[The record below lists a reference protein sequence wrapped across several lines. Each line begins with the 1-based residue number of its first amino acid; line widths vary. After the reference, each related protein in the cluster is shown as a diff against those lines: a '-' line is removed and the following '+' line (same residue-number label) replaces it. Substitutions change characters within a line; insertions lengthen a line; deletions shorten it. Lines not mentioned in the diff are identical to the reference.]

1 MFISNIKINNFR
13 NFDNISVDFRDGVNL
28 LIGQNNAGKSNL
40 IKALRLIFDST
51 VKKQLSINDIYNNIP
66 LEELKVHSPKVS
78 ITLLLSQSETEDLMG
93 DELVTVSNWL
103 ISLKE
108 PYWGQIQYEFFL
120 PEDQEEKYIKC
131 IKDAST
137 QEKARKIIND
147 HFIRLYINKTWVG
160 NSDNQVQIDGE
171 SLSKFDFQFL
181 DAIRD
186 VERDMFSGRN
196 TLLKNVIDF
205 FIDYDIK
212 SDKSISIK
220 EQSQKI
226 ETRKAE
232 FETTSHELIEKL
244 KERLK
249 RGNKEIL
256 SYADDIGASFDN
268 SEPNFEGKITE
279 SELYSVLQLIVKQNT
294 GISIP
299 ISNNGL
305 GYNNLI
311 FMSLLL
317 AKMQVDSDGQYL
329 GSNAK
334 VFPILA
340 IEEPEAH
347 LHPTMQFQFVKFLK
361 NNLAKK
367 KVKQV
372 FITSHST
379 HITAS
384 TQLDDTICL
393 YKEKGKSEVAY
404 PGKVFFDMEQDKLKK
419 EKVKIDNTDSKK
431 YVQRFLDATKSNM
444 LFAEKLILVEGIAEQ
459 LLIPIFADY
468 LGKPLEENH
477 VSIINVGGRYFE
489 HFLYLF
495 DSKKDNTINRK
506 VACITDIDP
515 IRKKKNEKNEKFR
528 KCYPFEM
535 NVDSTNYE
543 YKQNIAM
550 EKYKKGKHSNIR
562 SFTQDKQYGRT
573 LEYQIAFEN
582 PTCKLLI
589 TPSLSNSE
597 ELKDLMDFYE
607 GSTELDEFLEELSN
621 TKENNRIKQSINSCD
636 AKIWDDNTKKKAII
650 ASRYLNS
657 VGKGENA
664 LELSSILRDNLY
676 EKGKPGFK
684 EFNVPTYIKDAID
697 WMCDD
702 K

>member
-1 MFISNIKINNFR
+1 MFISSLKIKNFR
-13 NFDNISVDFRDGVNL
+13 NFDDISVDFRDGVNL

-40 IKALRLIFDST
+40 LKALALIFDST

-66 LEELKVHSPKVS
+66 LEELKLHSPKISV
-78 ITLLLSQSETEDLMG
+78 TVLLSQSENEDLMG

-103 ISLKE
+103 TCLQE
-108 PYWGQIQYEFFL
+108 PYIAQIQYEFFL
-120 PEDQEEKYIKC
+120 PEDQEEKYKKY
-131 IKDAST
+131 IKDVST
-137 QEKARKIIND
+137 QEEARKIIND
-147 HFIRLYINKTWVG
+147 NFIRLYINKTWVG
-160 NSDNQVQIDGE
+160 NPDNQVQIDGD
-171 SLSKFDFQFL
+171 SLNKFDFQFL

-186 VERDMFSGRN
+186 VERDMFSGKN

-212 SDKSISIK
+212 SDKSISIE
-220 EQSQKI
+220 EQSKKI
-226 ETRKAE
+226 ETRKTD
-232 FETTSHELIEKL
+232 FETTSHDLIEKL

-256 SYADDIGASFDN
+256 SYADNIGASFDN

-294 GISIP
+294 GMSIP

-334 VFPILA
+334 VFPILV

-347 LHPTMQFQFVKFLK
+347 LHPTMQFQLIKFLK
-361 NNLAKK
+361 DNLKKK

-379 HITAS
+379 HITS
-384 TQLDDTICL
+384 SMQLDDIICL
-393 YKEKGKSEVAY
+393 YKENGQSEVAY
-404 PGKVFFDMEQDKLKK
+404 PGKVFFDFEEDKSKK
-419 EKVKIDNTDSKK
+419 DKTNSKK

-444 LFAEKLILVEGIAEQ
+444 LFAEKIILAEGIAEQ

-468 LGKPLEENH
+468 LGKSLEENH

-495 DSKKDNTINRK
+495 DSNKDNTINRK

-515 IRKKKNEKNEKFR
+515 TRKKKKENNEKFM

-535 NVDSTNYE
+535 NVDSINYE
-543 YKQNIAM
+543 YKQNTTM
-550 EKYKKGKHSNIR
+550 EKYEKGKHSNIC
-562 SFTQDKQYGRT
+562 SFIQDKQYGRT

-589 TPSLSNSE
+589 TPSLSNNE
-597 ELKDLMDFYE
+597 ELRNLMDFYE
-607 GSTELDEFLEELSN
+607 NTKKLDEFLDELSD
-621 TKENNRIKQSINSCD
+621 TKENKRIKQSIDSCD
-636 AKIWDDNTKKKAII
+636 AEIWDDNSKKKAII

-664 LELSSILRDNLY
+664 LELSSILRDNLC
-676 EKGKPGFK
+676 EKGKAEFK

-697 WMCDD
+697 WVCENI
-702 K
+702 

>member
-1 MFISNIKINNFR
+1 MFISNVKIENFR

-40 IKALRLIFDST
+40 LKALALIFDSR

-66 LEELKVHSPKVS
+66 LSELRLHSPKIS
-78 ITLLLSQSETEDLMG
+78 ITVLLSQSDNENLMG

-108 PYWGQIQYEFFL
+108 PYAAQIQYEFFL
-120 PEDQEEKYIKC
+120 PEDQEEKYKKY
-131 IKDAST
+131 IKDVST
-137 QEKARKIIND
+137 QEEARKIIND
-147 HFIRLYINKTWVG
+147 NFIRLYINKTWVG
-160 NSDNQVQIDGE
+160 NPDNQVQIDGD
-171 SLSKFDFQFL
+171 SLNKFDFQFL

-186 VERDMFSGRN
+186 VERDMFSGKN

-212 SDKSISIK
+212 SDKSISIE
-220 EQSQKI
+220 EQSKKI
-226 ETRKAE
+226 ETRKAD
-232 FETTSHELIEKL
+232 FETTSHDLIEKL

-256 SYADDIGASFDN
+256 SYADDIGASFDK

-294 GISIP
+294 GMSIP

-347 LHPTMQFQFVKFLK
+347 LHPTMQFQLIKFLK
-361 NNLAKK
+361 DNLKKK

-379 HITAS
+379 HITSS
-384 TQLDDTICL
+384 TQLDDIICL
-393 YKEKGKSEVAY
+393 YKENGQSEVAY
-404 PGKVFFDMEQDKLKK
+404 PGKVFFDIEEDKSKK
-419 EKVKIDNTDSKK
+419 DKTNSKK

-444 LFAEKLILVEGIAEQ
+444 LFAEKIILVEGIAEQ

-515 IRKKKNEKNEKFR
+515 TRKKKNENNEKFR

-535 NVDSTNYE
+535 NVDNTNYE
-543 YKQNIAM
+543 YKHNITM
-550 EKYKKGKHSNIR
+550 GKYEKGKHSNIC
-562 SFTQDKQYGRT
+562 SFIQDKQYGRT

-589 TPSLSNSE
+589 TPSLSNNE
-597 ELKDLMDFYE
+597 ELKKMMELYENNKKLEVFY
-607 GSTELDEFLEELSN
+607 EELSD
-621 TKENNRIKQSINSCD
+621 TKENERIKQSINSCD

-664 LELSSILRDNLY
+664 LELSSILRDNLC
-676 EKGKPGFK
+676 EKGKPKFK

-697 WMCDD
+697 WVCEDI
-702 K
+702 